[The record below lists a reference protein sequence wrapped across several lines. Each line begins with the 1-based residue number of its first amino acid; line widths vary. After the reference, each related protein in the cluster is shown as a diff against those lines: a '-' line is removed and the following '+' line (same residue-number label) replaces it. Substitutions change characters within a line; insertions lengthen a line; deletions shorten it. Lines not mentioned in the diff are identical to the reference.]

1 MHFKVES
8 VSHHCRQ
15 GIHHPYMEGLTHK
28 TSTDSTIENG
38 FLVMIFDDHRDK
50 IIKVEAQDI
59 VSELIIKN
67 QGTQMIL

>member
-8 VSHHCRQ
+8 VSHHCSE
-15 GIHHPYMEGLTHK
+15 GIHPCMKGLEHK
-28 TSTDSTIENG
+28 TSTDSTIKNG

-50 IIKVEAQDI
+50 SIKIEAQDI

>member
-8 VSHHCRQ
+8 HHCSE
-15 GIHHPYMEGLTHK
+15 GVLHPCMEGLEHK
-28 TSTDSTIENG
+28 TSTDSSIENG
-38 FLVMIFDDHRDK
+38 FLVMVFDDHRDK
-50 IIKVEAQDI
+50 SIKIEAQDI